1 MQGMRDLLR
10 AQLGRSLRPLP
21 ALDRL
26 AAAWPVACGSALASR
41 GEVVGYDKGV
51 VRIAV
56 MSVEWIQPLAQMR
69 LVLTSDLARIAGVP
83 VSAIHFE
90 GAANS
95 PQGSSEQPTANR
107 EQRARGST
115 QSAGSGKRKR

>member
-1 MQGMRDLLR
+1 MQGMRELLR
-10 AQLGRSLRPLP
+10 GNLGRSLRPLP

-41 GEVVGYDKGV
+41 GEVVGYDKGIVRV
-51 VRIAV
+51 VVSSA
-56 MSVEWIQPLAQMR
+56 EWMQPLAQMR

-90 GAANS
+90 RAANS
-95 PQGSSEQPTANR
+95 QQETANS
-107 EQRARGST
+107 GP
-115 QSAGSGKRKR
+115 AGNRKPKR